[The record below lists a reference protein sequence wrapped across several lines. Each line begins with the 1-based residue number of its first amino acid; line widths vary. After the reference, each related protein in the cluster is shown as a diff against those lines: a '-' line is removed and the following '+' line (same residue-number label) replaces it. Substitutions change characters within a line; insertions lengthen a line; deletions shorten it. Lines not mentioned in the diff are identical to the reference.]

1 METALSYTDFFI
13 RFFGPSGILLIA
25 LRAGSIEIELA
36 GLDVKNLI
44 KRDCIHNFIGGHIH
58 QIKDDI
64 AAGTL
69 KVRMVFDDGII
80 AEIAFA
86 KIEFL
91 NQFYLTQR
99 LQ

>member
-1 METALSYTDFFI
+1 MALSYTDFFI
-13 RFFGPSGILLIA
+13 RFFQTDFSGILLIA
-25 LRAGSIEIELA
+25 LHAGSIEIELA
-36 GLDVKNLI
+36 GLDVKMLI
-44 KRDCIHNFIGGHIH
+44 FTDCIHDFIGGDIH

-80 AEIAFA
+80 PEITFA
-86 KIEFL
+86 QIEFL
-91 NQFYLTQR
+91 NQLHLAQS